1 MALGLQSSFSYG
13 VVSSSV
19 QGRVDTDLY
28 RAGLNK
34 GHNVIIDLFGGVR
47 KRPPLKAYPYREV
60 RITDQGPIVPFRY
73 SANDSA
79 LWQLKPTG
87 VDDHVRFIGDSI
99 DTELRS
105 YTFAVEDIIEAAG
118 NDRAAGR
125 LSYSQHGDL
134 LILTNRKI
142 APFSL
147 RRTSAGIELE
157 DLDPSVLGALTEFGH
172 PATVAYYQQRLIF
185 AGSDARPGSLIT
197 SKVGDYNDFEVPIPL
212 NDGSPVD
219 ITLASR
225 RVDRVLHAA
234 TIKRLLLFTEG
245 GEWEVTGQLTPNQIG
260 LDNLSWWGCSDVP
273 VLEAQNFLL
282 FVPPDKTT
290 IRAVELNEYDNLKS
304 RDLTLFARDI
314 FKNRVI
320 YSMAHTGR
328 HIIVT
333 FTDGTAAVC
342 TYDGESGVPAWTTM
356 DTQLG
361 SLEEVFTLPVAGEN
375 RFFFVVSHSRTEERY
390 LVDFDIDDDRGPYC
404 DHVDYLEQED
414 LDNGYIDLDL
424 LTSYEG
430 TFGIYDAAEQLA
442 LMPSTLAPDTSKP
455 RVVLPSHLSL
465 TVPSGEERTGGV
477 AETRV
482 TPPSASSGT
491 TMGGITVQ
499 GRVYIPRTDEEAKL
513 LNIIA
518 QLGMTVEAYYVQY
531 LEGLAP
537 PPPVSTS
544 TVATAPVSTSSTV
557 RQADLEIGDFLVGL
571 PYASYIETLN
581 LSESGQGRIAGR
593 RQSVARVRL
602 QVANTRGLLVG
613 PSETRMEPVVMR
625 QFEAHG
631 EDVRPFTGFVRVPIP
646 REWESDG
653 KIRIESRDPYRMEIL
668 QVIPDTQLGDE

>member
-1 MALGLQSSFSYG
+1 MALGIQSSFSYG
-13 VVSSSV
+13 VVSASV

-28 RAGLNK
+28 KAGLNK

-87 VDDHVRFIGDSI
+87 VDDHVRFVGGAA
-99 DTELRS
+99 DTTLRS
-105 YTFAVEDIIEAAG
+105 YTFAVEDIFEAARD
-118 NDRAAGR
+118 DRDAGR
-125 LSYSQHGDL
+125 LSYSQQGDL

-147 RRTSAGIELE
+147 RRTSIGVELE
-157 DLDPSVLGALTEFGH
+157 DLDPSVLNALEEFGN

-185 AGSDARPGSLIT
+185 AGSDSRPGSLVT
-197 SKVGDYNDFEVPIPL
+197 SKVGDYNDFEVPTPIT
-212 NDGSPVD
+212 DASPVD

-225 RVDRVLHAA
+225 RVDRVLHVA

-260 LDNLSWWGCSDVP
+260 LDNLSWWGCSDIP

-290 IRAVELNEYDNLKS
+290 IRAIELNEYDNLKS

-361 SLEEVFTLPVAGEN
+361 SLEEVFTLPVAGES

-390 LVDFDIDDDRGPYC
+390 LVDFDIDNDRGPYC

-424 LTSYEG
+424 LTSFDG
-430 TFGIYDAAEQLA
+430 TFGIYDASDRLA
-442 LMPSTLAPDTSKP
+442 LVDSTPAPETSRP
-455 RVVLPSHLSL
+455 RVVLPFHLSL
-465 TVPSGEERTGGV
+465 TEPSGGARTGGT
-477 AETRV
+477 AETLSEEEILRRTLDIESFPNFV
-482 TPPSASSGT
+482 PPSAE
-491 TMGGITVQ
+491 Q
-499 GRVYIPRTDEEAKL
+499 TDL
-513 LNIIA
+513 D
-518 QLGMTVEAYYVQY
+518 V
-531 LEGLAP
+531 
-537 PPPVSTS
+537 
-544 TVATAPVSTSSTV
+544 
-557 RQADLEIGDFLVGL
+557 GDFLIGL
-571 PYASYIETLN
+571 PYDSYIETLN
-581 LSESGQGRIAGR
+581 LSETGQGRTAGR

-613 PSETRMEPVVMR
+613 PSEDRLEPVIMR

-631 EDVRPFTGFVRVPIP
+631 EDVRPFTGFVRVPIA
-646 REWESDG
+646 REWESNG
-653 KIRIESRDPYRMEIL
+653 KVRIESRDPYRMEIL

>member
-13 VVSSSV
+13 VVSASV

-47 KRPPLKAYPYREV
+47 KRPPLKAYPYRDV

-87 VDDHVRFIGDSI
+87 VDDHVRFVNDAI

-105 YTFAVEDIIEAAG
+105 YTFTVEDIIEASR

-125 LSYSQHGDL
+125 LSYSQQGDL

-147 RRTSAGIELE
+147 RRTSSGIELE
-157 DLDPSVLGALTEFGH
+157 DLDSSVLNALTEFGH

-197 SKVGDYNDFEVPIPL
+197 SKVGDYDDFEVPIPI

-225 RVDRVLHAA
+225 RVDRVLHVA

-260 LDNLSWWGCSDVP
+260 LDNLSWWGCSDIP

-290 IRAVELNEYDNLKS
+290 VRAIELNEYDNLKS

-314 FKNRVI
+314 FKNRII

-361 SLEEVFTLPVAGEN
+361 DFEEVFTLPVAGEN
-375 RFFFVVSHSRTEERY
+375 RFFFVVSHDRTEERY

-424 LTSYEG
+424 LTSFIG
-430 TFGIYDAAEQLA
+430 VFGIYDAADRLA
-442 LMPSTLAPDTSKP
+442 LVPSTLAPDTNKP
-455 RVVLPSHLSL
+455 RVVLPAHLRLAGSSSVSRSSGS
-465 TVPSGEERTGGV
+465 TPSQ
-477 AETRV
+477 
-482 TPPSASSGT
+482 ASSGDT
-491 TMGGITVQ
+491 ELFDPFGPGS
-499 GRVYIPRTDEEAKL
+499 D
-513 LNIIA
+513 
-518 QLGMTVEAYYVQY
+518 
-531 LEGLAP
+531 
-537 PPPVSTS
+537 VS
-544 TVATAPVSTSSTV
+544 P
-557 RQADLEIGDFLVGL
+557 ADLIERYEYWLIKQQEYFDSLRPDSRREAPEAVGSDRTVGSNAEEVGDFLIGL

-581 LSESGQGRIAGR
+581 LSETGQGRTAGR

-602 QVANTRGLLVG
+602 QIANTRGLLVG
-613 PSETRMEPVVMR
+613 PSGDRMEPVIMR

-631 EDVRPFTGFVRVPIP
+631 EDVRPFTGFVRVPVS
-646 REWESDG
+646 REWESNG
-653 KIRIESRDPYRMEIL
+653 KVRIESRDPYRMEIL

>member
-1 MALGLQSSFSYG
+1 MALGIQSSFSYG
-13 VVSSSV
+13 VVSASV
-19 QGRVDTDLY
+19 QGRVDTDMY
-28 RAGLNK
+28 KSALNR

-87 VDDHVRFIGDSI
+87 VDDHVRFVDDSI

-105 YTFAVEDIIEAAG
+105 YTFTVEDIIEASR

-125 LSYSQHGDL
+125 LSYSQQGDL

-147 RRTSAGIELE
+147 RRTSTGVELE
-157 DLDPSVLGALTEFGH
+157 DLSPSVLNALEEFGH

-197 SKVGDYNDFEVPIPL
+197 SKVGDYNDFEVPTPIT
-212 NDGSPVD
+212 DASPVD

-225 RVDRVLHAA
+225 RVDRVLHVA

-260 LDNLSWWGCSDVP
+260 LDNLSWWGCSDIP

-290 IRAVELNEYDNLKS
+290 VRAIELNEYDNLKS

-361 SLEEVFTLPVAGEN
+361 DLEEVFTLPVAGEN

-424 LTSYEG
+424 LTSFVG
-430 TFGIYDAAEQLA
+430 TFGIYDTANRLA
-442 LMPSTLAPDTSKP
+442 LVTSTLAPDTNKP
-455 RVVLPSHLSL
+455 RVVLPAHLSL
-465 TVPSGEERTGGV
+465 STPSGEARTGSV
-477 AETRV
+477 AETRDTSGLSEAEILRRLLDIERFPDFV
-482 TPPSASSGT
+482 PPTATP
-491 TMGGITVQ
+491 
-499 GRVYIPRTDEEAKL
+499 
-513 LNIIA
+513 
-518 QLGMTVEAYYVQY
+518 
-531 LEGLAP
+531 AP
-537 PPPVSTS
+537 TS
-544 TVATAPVSTSSTV
+544 T
-557 RQADLEIGDFLVGL
+557 RQGDLEVGDFLIGL

-581 LSESGQGRIAGR
+581 LSETGQGRTAGR

-602 QVANTRGLLVG
+602 QIANTRGLLVG
-613 PSETRMEPVVMR
+613 PSGDRMEPVIMR

-631 EDVRPFTGFVRVPIP
+631 EDVRPFTGFVRVPIS
-646 REWESDG
+646 REWESNG
-653 KIRIESRDPYRMEIL
+653 KVRIESRDPYRMEIL

>member
-13 VVSSSV
+13 VVSASV

-87 VDDHVRFIGDSI
+87 VDDHVRFVNDAI

-105 YTFAVEDIIEAAG
+105 YTFTVEDIIEASR

-125 LSYSQHGDL
+125 LSYSQQGDL

-147 RRTSAGIELE
+147 RRTSSGIELE
-157 DLDPSVLGALTEFGH
+157 DLDPSVLNALEEFGH
-172 PATVAYYQQRLIF
+172 PATVAYYQQRLIL

-197 SKVGDYNDFEVPIPL
+197 SKVGDYNDFEVPIPI

-225 RVDRVLHAA
+225 RVDRVLHVA

-260 LDNLSWWGCSDVP
+260 LDNLSWWGCSDIP

-290 IRAVELNEYDNLKS
+290 VRAIELNEYDNLKS

-314 FKNRVI
+314 FKNRII
-320 YSMAHTGR
+320 YSIAHTGR

-333 FTDGTAAVC
+333 FADGTAAVC

-375 RFFFVVSHSRTEERY
+375 RFFFVVSHDRTEERY
-390 LVDFDIDDDRGPYC
+390 LVDFDIDDDKGPYC

-424 LTSYEG
+424 LTSFIG
-430 TFGIYDAAEQLA
+430 TFGIYDAADRLA
-442 LMPSTLAPDTSKP
+442 LVTSTLAPDTNKP
-455 RVVLPSHLSL
+455 RVALPAHLNLS
-465 TVPSGEERTGGV
+465 VPSGEERTGSV
-477 AETRV
+477 AETRDTSGLSEAEILRRLLDIERFPDFV
-482 TPPSASSGT
+482 PPTTTSA
-491 TMGGITVQ
+491 
-499 GRVYIPRTDEEAKL
+499 P
-513 LNIIA
+513 
-518 QLGMTVEAYYVQY
+518 
-531 LEGLAP
+531 
-537 PPPVSTS
+537 TS
-544 TVATAPVSTSSTV
+544 T
-557 RQADLEIGDFLVGL
+557 RQGDLEVGDFLIGL

-581 LSESGQGRIAGR
+581 LSDTGQGRTAGR

-602 QVANTRGLLVG
+602 QIANTRGLLVG
-613 PSETRMEPVVMR
+613 PSGDRMEPVIMR
-625 QFEAHG
+625 QFETHG
-631 EDVRPFTGFVRVPIP
+631 EDVRPFTGFVRVPVS
-646 REWESDG
+646 REWESNG
-653 KIRIESRDPYRMEIL
+653 KVRIESRDPYRMEIL